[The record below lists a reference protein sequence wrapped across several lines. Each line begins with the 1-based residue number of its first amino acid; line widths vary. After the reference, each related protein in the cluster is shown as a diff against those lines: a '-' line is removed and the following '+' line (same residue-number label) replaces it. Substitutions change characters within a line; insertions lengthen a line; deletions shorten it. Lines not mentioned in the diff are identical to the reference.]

1 MINEEL
7 FVALECAV
15 NDIVELENEKTGN
28 LRVMDKYQ
36 LIKSKIDNYIEIA
49 KKKVEKFNMDYI
61 DIEKNILKMKI
72 GDTIN
77 FNKYFNI
84 SRVLKGYVIFSKIN
98 QNSMVFIPE

>member
-36 LIKSKIDNYIEIA
+36 LIKSKINNYIEIA
-49 KKKVEKFNMDYI
+49 KKKVEKFDMDI

-98 QNSMVFIPE
+98 QNFMVFIPE